1 MVKNAFYFTFFYFKL
16 FPFSLYL
23 RFCFEA
29 LLMYRNGFIGKDSV
43 NFKIYDVRTC
53 KTNNFNTH
61 IAQYLVKER
70 QSDNEIWSVNSI

>member
-1 MVKNAFYFTFFYFKL
+1 
-16 FPFSLYL
+16 
-23 RFCFEA
+23 
-29 LLMYRNGFIGKDSV
+29 MYRNGFIGKDSV